1 MPMSSS
7 AVVNRADMLALVS
20 ELEAGLDTALAQ
32 SEQVVAAGNA
42 VVEDARRE
50 AERIVADARSERD
63 RLVSDTDVFRLAK
76 READDLLA
84 TARRESEE
92 LRTETD
98 EYVDSRLANFE
109 VTLHKTL
116 EAVTRGRERLQGRT
130 TFHALGSPEPEDDT
144 GERAAGQPAAQ
155 REAAPGSQR
164 SPALQP
170 DAPGP
175 AAPAPGETRLNPS
188 GA

>member
-1 MPMSSS
+1 VE
-7 AVVNRADMLALVS
+7 ALGNILLLAAEEEEGGGNFLVS
-20 ELEAGLDTALAQ
+20 PNVGLMIWTLLAFGITLFVLNKVAFPRIAEALDKRRKAIEDSIEHA
-32 SEQVVAAGNA
+32 EQ
-42 VVEDARRE
+42 
-50 AERIVADARSERD
+50 
-63 RLVSDTDVFRLAK
+63 AK

>member
-20 ELEAGLDTALAQ
+20 ELEAGLETALAQ

-42 VVEDARRE
+42 VLEDARRE

-84 TARRESEE
+84 TARRESQE
-92 LRTETD
+92 LRAETD
-98 EYVDSRLANFE
+98 DYVDSRLANFE

-130 TFHALGSPEPEDDT
+130 TFHALGSPEPEE
-144 GERAAGQPAAQ
+144 GSPEHVAGRSAGAD
-155 REAAPGSQR
+155 EAAVDAQP
-164 SPALQP
+164 SPELQT
-170 DAPGP
+170 DEPGP
-175 AAPAPGETRLNPS
+175 ATPAAGETRLNPS